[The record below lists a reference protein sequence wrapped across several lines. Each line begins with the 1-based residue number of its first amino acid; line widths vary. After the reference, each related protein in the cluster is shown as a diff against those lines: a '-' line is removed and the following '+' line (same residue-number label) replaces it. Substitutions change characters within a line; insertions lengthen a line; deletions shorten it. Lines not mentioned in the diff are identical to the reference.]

1 MSKFDKLYY
10 TGMGIVTVFVLIV
23 LMIITMY
30 IKHKLNETSTYTEP
44 IEIKQPTVIRDT
56 VFIEKPKTKKTLK
69 PLPVQSTVEPIKTE
83 EIKQIIDTTK
93 TQQL

>member
-1 MSKFDKLYY
+1 VSKFDKLYY
-10 TGMGIVTVFVLIV
+10 TGIGIVTVFVLIV

-30 IKHKLNETSTYTEP
+30 IKHKLNEVPTYTKP
-44 IEIKQPTVIRDT
+44 IEIEQHTIIRDT
-56 VFIEKPKTKKTLK
+56 VYIEKPKTKKIK
-69 PLPVQSTVEPIKTE
+69 IAPVQSTIEHIKIE

>member
-30 IKHKLNETSTYTEP
+30 VKHKLNETSTYTEP

-56 VFIEKPKTKKTLK
+56 VFIEKPKTKKIK
-69 PLPVQSTVEPIKTE
+69 IAPVQSTIEPIKTE